1 MRERSAG
8 ETVGSSES
16 KLWILQW
23 FGIGVMVLAWVAGS
37 GMYYLR
43 YAVVDAPRT
52 IYAPEGGLTSDSVN
66 HGSPK
71 VLIMVSTLV
80 FFIGLATFL
89 VGRFGQ
95 NAKAAHRA
103 TRLDLAK
110 TGPASTRD
118 TASSAEALY
127 ARYQKQKRK

>member
-1 MRERSAG
+1 
-8 ETVGSSES
+8 
-16 KLWILQW
+16 
-23 FGIGVMVLAWVAGS
+23 
-37 GMYYLR
+37 MYYLR
-43 YAVVDAPRT
+43 YVLVDAPRT
-52 IYAPEGGLTSDSVN
+52 IYAPEGGLMSDRVN

-71 VLIMVSTLV
+71 VLIIVSTLV

-95 NAKAAHRA
+95 NSKAAHRA
-103 TRLDLAK
+103 NRLDLTK
-110 TGPASTRD
+110 TGRESARD